1 MALAGKITPAS
12 AEGGNDDDDDQ
23 KKRAAKRSSQ
33 EDSKQPRERNAVL
46 KITDKTFLFF
56 AFLTIS
62 ACTLWNKMSRLSAK

>member
-46 KITDKTFLFF
+46 KITDKTFLFCF
-56 AFLTIS
+56 PHNL
-62 ACTLWNKMSRLSAK
+62 CLHPVEQDV